1 VPGPAHIPVSFA
13 VEGDTDE
20 AVVRRIA
27 AHLEI
32 DVHQVLGKRGKTWVL
47 EHLRG
52 LNGSARGQP
61 WLVLVDL
68 DGDSPC
74 AGEFVREHLAH
85 PSPLMRF
92 RVSVSAVEAW
102 LLADRSG
109 FARFFGVRQ
118 AEVPS
123 APEMERDPKETIV
136 RLAGR
141 SAKSIVRQGVPPRP
155 GSGRRAGA
163 LYTSLLIE
171 FVQQHWDMDAARGH
185 ALSLDR
191 AISRLDELR
200 GDRLPAGS

>member
-20 AVVRRIA
+20 AVVRRLA
-27 AHLEI
+27 SRLSVE
-32 DVHQVLGKRGKTWVL
+32 VHQVLGKRGKHWVL

-52 LNGSARGQP
+52 LNSSARGQP
-61 WLVLVDL
+61 WFVLLDL
-68 DGDSPC
+68 NGDAPC
-74 AGEFVREHLAH
+74 AGEFVRVHLPH
-85 PSPLMRF
+85 PSPQMRF
-92 RVSVSAVEAW
+92 RVSVRAVEAW

-109 FARFFGVRQ
+109 FARCFGVRQ

-141 SAKSIVRQGVPPRP
+141 STKSIVRQGVPPRP
-155 GSGRRAGA
+155 GSGRRIGA
-163 LYTSLLIE
+163 LYTSLVIE
-171 FVQQHWDMDAARGH
+171 FVQQHWDLDAARGH
-185 ALSLDR
+185 SPSLDR

-200 GDRLPAGS
+200 HGE